1 MFEGRGVEMSP
12 EKGTAYSE
20 RIEGLRTRIG
30 ELGKNGVDTGRII
43 EILDNLDQTL
53 SSVKD
58 DNKTEEAFQKFEKLL
73 SKFEE
78 KALKAKGG
86 KEEPEEPPKSSSEK
100 NKDPGEGKKEEKGI
114 GKEATDRAPDEE
126 QKEKKEEKP
135 SKKEGKVEPEEG
147 PAEDEVPKKEEKR
160 EEAPSKEETI
170 KPEKEV
176 EEIESMASEVVE
188 LGGDVTPIQPHIDYM
203 KRCLESEDEP
213 GFRSYLSTSRDW
225 LLQYLRTLRLSGIES
240 ISSGIRSR
248 IDDLARVGETD
259 LAKGL
264 EDDLGKTQEGYQEK
278 DLDGLGVVLEKMK
291 KMESE
296 LKKTFKKVTEE
307 LTLRINETTSQVEGI
322 IRDLSDD
329 VDTSSIRD
337 ELQEVKELLFNGEY
351 IESRLKGKEL
361 LAKALAEKDSKEMR
375 RLESLLLSIEP
386 ILAKIEETKG
396 ADSSEFKDLKKEQ
409 EMIIE
414 RSKTDPKEALKLME
428 SFLDM
433 VTTESAEIEENYVKN
448 LQKKIKE
455 LRGGTE
461 ELSDTIDVTPIV
473 NILDKS
479 ENLVIEGSVEEAQ
492 QMVKKASAAF
502 GKLKEKK
509 SFEVATFRMNEIRE
523 KMKTMEAKGVN
534 ISPLEEPMEK
544 ASNILSSRNMPEF
557 DKVMEVIDQ
566 KLVYMSNEEAKLDY
580 QKYLVK
586 IVNGIQELK
595 TDKQETETLEKDLGD
610 LKEMYKDRRFEEAV
624 SGASNLFERV
634 SSRRLYKVINKRKHI
649 VEETIREADGLL
661 LDILP
666 AKQKL
671 AQAIKFIE
679 NKEHSEALDLL
690 VEAQVDLE
698 EKMTQRTFSMVEKEI
713 RDLASECKSRKVDV
727 GDLDAKISQAYSL
740 ADEDKFKEAMD
751 HLNQL
756 RESLWVK
763 AATFRVGDLM
773 EKMSQLIKQGR
784 AVGIE
789 VSQYK
794 AVLTK
799 SKVFM
804 DAGDVESALELLS
817 RVSENLTEK
826 VSDKKALQ
834 VRLDKL
840 RGNLIAQQGKIS
852 RLQRS
857 GIQVDVFR
865 ERVQRIT
872 GLIDALD
879 HQQAEKE
886 LVEMDQDINRLLTRS
901 PEQLKTEMMTTIM
914 GGQAARPSTVDK
926 IQPRDQAKPEVI
938 DNDKA
943 RNELFTL
950 IPKIK
955 VEITRLHSKGR
966 EVDEFKRDI
975 ETIQNLVLQKQYI
988 RAYELGRDTYG
999 KMTGKPV

>member
-1 MFEGRGVEMSP
+1 MSP
-12 EKGTAYSE
+12 KKGTANSE
-20 RIEGLRTRIG
+20 RIEDLRSRIG
-30 ELGKNGVDTGRII
+30 ELGKKGVDTSRII
-43 EILDNLDQTL
+43 GILDNLDQTL
-53 SSVKD
+53 SNVKD
-58 DNKTEEAFQKFEKLL
+58 DKKTEEAFQKFEKLL
-73 SKFEE
+73 TKFEE
-78 KALKAKGG
+78 KALKAKDKDEGSVEPSEG
-86 KEEPEEPPKSSSEK
+86 SSKMEKEEKEGKKEGKEPSKEEPEKAFGEDQKEEGEPSKNGEEEPERTPEEAREPAMDDKKDGSPSEK
-100 NKDPGEGKKEEKGI
+100 GLKG
-114 GKEATDRAPDEE
+114 
-126 QKEKKEEKP
+126 
-135 SKKEGKVEPEEG
+135 
-147 PAEDEVPKKEEKR
+147 AE
-160 EEAPSKEETI
+160 
-170 KPEKEV
+170 
-176 EEIESMASEVVE
+176 EEIGEIDSMASEVVE
-188 LGGDVTPIQPHIDYM
+188 LGGDITPIQPHIEYM
-203 KRCLESEDEP
+203 KSCMENEDES
-213 GFRSYLSTSRDW
+213 GFQSYLSTSREW
-225 LLQYLRTLRLSGIES
+225 LEQYLRNLRLTGIES
-240 ISSGIRSR
+240 IASGIRSR
-248 IDDLARVGETD
+248 IEDLTRVGETD
-259 LAKGL
+259 LAKSIEG
-264 EDDLGKTQEGYQEK
+264 DLGKAQEGYQDK
-278 DLDGLGVVLEKMK
+278 DLKGLREVWKVLNGMEDG
-291 KMESE
+291 
-296 LKKTFKKVTEE
+296 LKKTFTKVTED
-307 LTLRINETTSQVEGI
+307 LTLRINETLSKVESI

-337 ELQEVKELLFNGEY
+337 ELQEVKELLFNGDY
-351 IESRLKGKEL
+351 IEATVRGKEL
-361 LAKALAEKDSKEMR
+361 LAKAMAEKDSKEMR

-386 ILAKIEETKG
+386 IMAKIEETKG
-396 ADSSEFKDLKKEQ
+396 ADSAEYKDLKKEQ

-414 RSKTDPKEALKLME
+414 RSRSDPKEALKLME

-433 VTTESAEIEENYVKN
+433 VTTESAEIEEKYVKN
-448 LQKKIKE
+448 LQNKVKE
-455 LRGGTE
+455 LRKGAEG
-461 ELSDTIDVTPIV
+461 LSDTIDVTPIL

-502 GKLKEKK
+502 AKLKEKK
-509 SFEVATFRMNEIRE
+509 SFEVATFRINEIKE
-523 KMKTMEAKGVN
+523 KMKILQGKGVD
-534 ISPLEEPMEK
+534 ISPLEDPVQK
-544 ASNILSSRNMPEF
+544 ASGFLSSRDMAEF

-580 QKYLVK
+580 QKLLIK

-595 TDKQETETLEKDLGD
+595 ADKQEIELLEKDLEN
-610 LKEMYKDRRFEEAV
+610 LKEMFKDRKFEEAV
-624 SGASNLFERV
+624 SEAESLFQRV

-666 AKQKL
+666 SKQKL
-671 AQAIKFIE
+671 AQAIKHIE

-690 VEAQVDLE
+690 IEAQVDLE
-698 EKMTQRTFSMVEKEI
+698 ERMTQRTFSIVEKEI
-713 RDLASECKSRKVDV
+713 RDLASECKSRKVEI

-756 RESLWVK
+756 RESLWIKV
-763 AATFRVGDLM
+763 ATFRVGDLI

-799 SKVFM
+799 SKVLM

-817 RVSENLTEK
+817 KVSGNLAEK

-857 GIQVDVFR
+857 GMQVDSFR

-879 HQQAEKE
+879 HHQAEKE
-886 LVEMDQDINRLLTRS
+886 LIEMDQEVNELLTRS

-926 IQPRDQAKPEVI
+926 IQPKDQSKPEVV

-988 RAYELGRDTYG
+988 RAYELGRDCYG
-999 KMTGKPV
+999 RMTGKPV